1 MDMGER
7 LNFKQ
12 VARLTMVQIAEG
24 VTAYEATAEGVTYRI
39 EGAVIDP
46 LSSGRRHFR
55 AYRVVDDGRLHP
67 AGHGGPH
74 RSRASAIQQCEADLD
89 DVLRDRKAASRA
101 RTSDEAVALAC
112 RECGAGPGE
121 SCRYPDGGMCT
132 SRIPDRRAERNA
144 DPATT
149 DDAQELMDRVIR
161 RAQYLALQAVLDAT
175 RLSDR
180 TAIGQIVNDAA
191 RALGTAEPYRVAP

>member
-12 VARLTMVQIAEG
+12 AAGLTPQQRAEG
-24 VTAYEATAEGVTYRI
+24 ATAYEATAEGVTYRI
-39 EGAVIDP
+39 EGAPVGYG
-46 LSSGRRHFR
+46 SGRRHFR

-67 AGHGGPH
+67 AGHGGPQ
-74 RSRASAIQQCEADLD
+74 RTCTSAIQQCEADLD
-89 DVLRDRKAASRA
+89 DVLRGRKAASRA

>member
-1 MDMGER
+1 MGER

-12 VARLTMVQIAEG
+12 VARLTL
-24 VTAYEATAEGVTYRI
+24 EATAEGVTYRI

-74 RSRASAIQQCEADLD
+74 RTCTSAVQQCEADLD
-89 DVLRDRKAASRA
+89 DVLRDRNGRPVPE
-101 RTSDEAVALAC
+101 R
-112 RECGAGPGE
+112 
-121 SCRYPDGGMCT
+121 
-132 SRIPDRRAERNA
+132 DRQITA

-149 DDAQELMDRVIR
+149 DDTQELLDRVIR